1 MKIVDIILSK
11 KVLAPVIT
19 IVISYF
25 VYQLL
30 KSIVKKIFKSK
41 HNKNDNRRKMIS
53 DLIISIVKYF
63 LIIMAALII
72 LDIYGI
78 DTKAL
83 VTSLGV
89 VSLVAGLAVQ
99 DVLKDVVAGISIIIE
114 EQYMIGDYVKINGFE
129 GWVKFLSLKTTRL
142 ESFTGE
148 IHIIPN
154 HLIGEV
160 TNYSKNK
167 SLAIVDVGVAYEC
180 DVDKAITVLND
191 MCSKYKNDNIL
202 KAPQVLGVE
211 NLADSS
217 VNIRIV
223 CETKSM
229 QQHGVRRDLNK
240 QAKQVLD
247 KNKISIP
254 YPQVVVHDGKRV

>member
-1 MKIVDIILSK
+1 MKLFDIIFSRKIVT
-11 KVLAPVIT
+11 PVIT
-19 IVISYF
+19 VFLAYV
-25 VYQLL
+25 VYQII
-30 KSIVKKIFKSK
+30 KSVVKRIFKV
-41 HNKNDNRRKMIS
+41 KNNETDNRREMIRG
-53 DLIISIVKYF
+53 LIVSIAKYF
-63 LIIMAALII
+63 LIIIASLII
-72 LDIYGI
+72 MDVYGV

-99 DVLKDVVAGISIIIE
+99 DVLKDIVAGISIIIE
-114 EQYMIGDYVKINGFE
+114 EQYMIGDFVKINGYE

-167 SLAIVDVGVAYEC
+167 SVAIVDVAVSYESDIDKVI
-180 DVDKAITVLND
+180 DVLRT
-191 MCSKYKNDNIL
+191 MCKGYKNDSL
-202 KAPQVLGVE
+202 LTEPQVLGVNE
-211 NLADSS
+211 LADSS
-217 VNIRIV
+217 VNIRIT
-223 CETKSM
+223 CETKPMTQYSV
-229 QQHGVRRDLNK
+229 QRELKKLV
-240 QAKQVLD
+240 KQVLD

-254 YPQVVVHDGKRV
+254 YPQVVIHDGKRL